1 MLLHDMKCLKIVYNV
16 MYWWCDCWDRSL
28 VDTVYAL
35 KDQVKELQSSISLL
49 SSQLEEE
56 TKARH
61 TLQNIVHTHLLSANK
76 DDIQWPEN
84 WHTLRKIIFSS
95 EQKKW
100 LTKSYWTSLSNNL
113 FLIIDVQS
121 LCNHTSF
128 GTKKVF
134 KVKFIQLYAF
144 I

>member
-1 MLLHDMKCLKIVYNV
+1 MCLISAALLDSPQMLIAEEEKIIIEETSGNQTIVEEK
-16 MYWWCDCWDRSL
+16 SL

-84 WHTLRKIIFSS
+84 
-95 EQKKW
+95 
-100 LTKSYWTSLSNNL
+100 
-113 FLIIDVQS
+113 
-121 LCNHTSF
+121 
-128 GTKKVF
+128 
-134 KVKFIQLYAF
+134 
-144 I
+144 